1 MPERP
6 KNPSWKRGRN
16 PGRNWAAATNKV
28 REEAACRRCRT
39 PYSLEA
45 AHIIPRSRVGAQ
57 RGAEHEDNIV
67 PLCSRDHA
75 AQHAGLWELGPFL
88 TDAEWAHARLLVGE
102 GEAERRL
109 SPSTFRQESDAA

>member
-1 MPERP
+1 MTERK
-6 KNPSWKRGRN
+6 KNPNWKRGRN
-16 PGRNWAAATNKV
+16 PGRIWTAARNKV
-28 REEAACRRCRT
+28 ASEGACRRCRS
-39 PYSLEA
+39 PFALEA

-57 RGAEHEDNIV
+57 KGAEHEDNIV

-88 TDAEWAHARLLVGE
+88 TEAEWRHAVGLVGE

-109 SPSTFRQESDAA
+109 SPSVFRQDSRAA